1 LVSFDGRRRSCLI
14 NPLLYDLASD
24 PATYADDFF
33 DVTVGDNHVDGDGG
47 FYSAS
52 DRLGSDAGPRDA
64 ERGEP
69 AARPRR
75 RERLTVGAW
84 IRGLHRGRDAQG
96 VV

>member
-1 LVSFDGRRRSCLI
+1 LI

-64 ERGEP
+64 RTRRTCCP
-69 AARPRR
+69 TSPPRAADRSD
-75 RERLTVGAW
+75 AW
-84 IRGLHRGRDAQG
+84 IRGSHRGRDA
-96 VV
+96 